1 MHIDQLSEQEL
12 DSQLASLE
20 AQYAALSQRKLA
32 LDLTRGK
39 PGSEQLDLANG
50 LDGILDGNYL
60 SENGTD
66 VRNYGGLDGLPEA
79 RRLFSTMLDVSPEQV
94 VIGGNAS
101 LTLMYTVID
110 LALSVGLRG
119 PESAWGNSDE
129 VKFLC
134 PVPGY
139 DRHFAI
145 CEHLGIEMIP
155 VPMLESGPDMD
166 TVEKLVSRDASI
178 KGIWCV
184 PRFSNPTGCVYS
196 EETVER
202 LAKRGKTA
210 GEQFLVMYDN
220 AYAVHSLYPDAPTLA
235 SISQYCEQ
243 HGTADS
249 VFQFGSTS
257 KITFAGAGVAFL
269 SSSQENLAAFKQ
281 HLSFQSIGPD
291 KVNQL
296 RHVRLL
302 KNTDGISAH
311 MERHAELLRPRF
323 EAVLET
329 LERELSGKGMGEW
342 LAPKGGYFVSFDSRP
357 GLAKEIV
364 RLAADIGVALTPAG
378 ATFPYGNDPDDTNIR
393 LAPSFPSL
401 EDVRATAEAFVVC
414 VKLASVRQVMG
425 TNSAG

>member
-1 MHIDQLSEQEL
+1 MHIDQLSEEEL

-202 LAKRGKTA
+202 LAKLGKIA

-401 EDVRATAEAFVVC
+401 EDVRATAEAFAVC

>member
-12 DSQLASLE
+12 DSQLVSLE

-166 TVEKLVSRDASI
+166 TVEELVSRDASI

-202 LAKRGKTA
+202 LAKLGKIA

-401 EDVRATAEAFVVC
+401 EDVRATAEAFVLC